1 VSDPTKFLTSLGQ
14 ALATMALYPAGH
26 PARERAVDA
35 AFEQLQRLME
45 DDPTPRILFID
56 GEVVYQRQV
65 LRHLS
70 EWEWGIR
77 LADAGVQRLE
87 FLGEVMGEEFSGLL
101 SDVYD
106 RTSPDTL
113 DTSEARQMTATN
125 IRYGPVGVRGADPDA
140 ATEAV
145 ATATIA
151 YSLQD
156 EVQTIEW
163 MHEEVRQTGNL
174 PLREAHTVVRSLS
187 LAMHSQGAILL
198 PLLELKQFDQYTT
211 THSSNVAVL
220 SMGLAEDLGLA
231 SEHIRTVGV
240 AGLLH
245 DLGKIRVPKEILV
258 KPGKFTDEERTMMQA
273 HPVEGARI
281 ILERERELD
290 LAAVVAYEHH
300 IMLNGGGYPSLR
312 FQRDCH
318 YASKLVHVCD
328 VYDALRTDRPYREA
342 LQSEVALSY
351 LAEKSGTEFDPDL
364 VRAFTTMIREQSEWR
379 LRLHDPTIEP
389 DETPS
394 L

>member
-1 VSDPTKFLTSLGQ
+1 MSDPTKFLTSLGQ
-14 ALATMALYPAGH
+14 ALAVMSLYPAGH
-26 PARERAVDA
+26 PARERAVDT

-45 DDPTPRILFID
+45 DDPTPKILFID
-56 GEVVYQRQV
+56 GEVVYRRQV

-70 EWEWGIR
+70 DWEWGIQ

-87 FLGEVMGEEFSGLL
+87 FLGEVMGDEFGGFL

-106 RTSPDTL
+106 RLSPDTP
-113 DTSEARQMTATN
+113 DTAEARQMTATN

-140 ATEAV
+140 AAEAV

-163 MHEEVRQTGNL
+163 MHEEVRQSGNL
-174 PLREAHTVVRSLS
+174 PLREAHAVVRSLS
-187 LAMHSQGAILL
+187 LAMHSQSAILL

-220 SMGLAEDLGLA
+220 SMSLAEDLGLA
-231 SEHIRTVGV
+231 SEHVRAVGV

-245 DLGKIRVPKEILV
+245 DLGKIRIPKEILV

-328 VYDALRTDRPYREA
+328 VYDALRTDRPYRGA
-342 LQSEVALSY
+342 LPSENALSY
-351 LAEKSGTEFDPDL
+351 LAEKAGTEFDPDL
-364 VRAFTTMIREQSEWR
+364 VGVFTTMMRERSERR
-379 LRLHDPTIEP
+379 LRLNDPTIAPE
-389 DETPS
+389 DTPP